1 MSYISM
7 PNIGEVGNLGSQI
20 QQYFSL
26 EAIAAVNNKTIVFPE
41 SSDSIM
47 HGLKFSRLL
56 KIPIH
61 IVSDS
66 DLSNFFRVG
75 VDDTQIV
82 DERVYALDPQA
93 NYAFMTRF
101 DLYHYWYTKI
111 KEKVDNIEFHDLLLS
126 ETQKI
131 LSAIKNSAITVS
143 LHVRRGDYLL
153 PQHAHF
159 VELTTNYYKRAIAE
173 FSNLDFQLLVFSNDI
188 QWCQENLHSLHSNIY
203 YVQGNDD
210 FTDMCLMSLCNHN
223 IIANSSF
230 SWWAAYLNKNPD
242 KIVVCPNK
250 YLQNH
255 PLCSVINNNYYPH
268 SWVSIVV

>member
-1 MSYISM
+1 M

-26 EAIAAVNNKTIVFPE
+26 EAIAHINHKTIVFPE

-47 HGLKFSRLL
+47 HGLKFARLL
-56 KIPIH
+56 KIPIRL
-61 IVSDS
+61 ISNS
-66 DLSNFFRVG
+66 DLSHFVMVG
-75 VDDTQIV
+75 VDDTKIV
-82 DERVYALDPQA
+82 DERVYALDPQT

-111 KEKVDNIEFHDLLLS
+111 KERVDHIEFHDLLLS

-131 LSAIKNSAITVS
+131 LSSIKNSAITVS

-159 VELTTNYYKRAIAE
+159 VELTADYYKQALAK
-173 FSNLDFQLLVFSNDI
+173 FADLDFQLLVFSNDI
-188 QWCQENLHSLHSNIY
+188 QWCQENLHSLNSNIY
-203 YVQGNDD
+203 YVQDNDD
-210 FTDMCLMSLCNHN
+210 FTDMCLMSLCDHN

-230 SWWAAYLNKNPD
+230 SWWAAYLNKNPNK
-242 KIVVCPNK
+242 KIVCPKN

-255 PLCSVINNNYYPH
+255 NLASIINGNYYP
-268 SWVSIVV
+268 STWLPINQTV